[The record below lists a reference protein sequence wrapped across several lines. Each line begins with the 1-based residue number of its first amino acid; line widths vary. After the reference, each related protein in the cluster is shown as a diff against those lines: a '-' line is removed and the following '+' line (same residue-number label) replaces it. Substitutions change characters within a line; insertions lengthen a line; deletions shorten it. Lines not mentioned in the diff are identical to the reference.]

1 MLQVFQGWR
10 IPAFICKCSVEGM
23 EAKVVPFD
31 MQNFQLAPYIVQP
44 TVVFDFLV
52 APESVSADVGFAEAL
67 NQRFR
72 ISANI
77 TFLIKQ
83 KLEQCEGGKYKD
95 KLFLDWTATGGK
107 QLQFSLSQRKVSRE
121 FLGVIF
127 FERRAMRLSAFTL
140 CKFLFY

>member
-1 MLQVFQGWR
+1 
-10 IPAFICKCSVEGM
+10 M

-31 MQNFQLAPYIVQP
+31 MQNFQLAHYIVQP

-52 APESVSADVGFAEAL
+52 APESVSADVWFGEAL

-83 KLEQCEGGKYKD
+83 KLEQCEGGKCKD
-95 KLFLDWTATGGK
+95 KLFLDWTATGR
-107 QLQFSLSQRKVSRE
+107 QWRQATTV
-121 FLGVIF
+121 
-127 FERRAMRLSAFTL
+127 FTL
-140 CKFLFY
+140 TKKSFT